1 MWHFCV
7 LVICRTWAVRLY
19 FQQFIQSSFSAL
31 YWLLQMSMVFC
42 FFFKEPLW
50 KPLMELCRPL
60 ENRICS
66 LRASLLRMTMR
77 RLTYVALCCILILY
91 SLVCWVCFTHGCW
104 VPLICW
110 AVFNLQAH
118 LTHPFRFHPSVFLWN
133 TWCLRKNPYWFGG
146 FVCVFCFCFP
156 APDIKG
162 VL

>member
-1 MWHFCV
+1 MCWWSAEHELCV
-7 LVICRTWAVRLY
+7 CISSSSSRVPSVLCTGCCRCQWYSV
-19 FQQFIQSSFSAL
+19 
-31 YWLLQMSMVFC
+31 

-66 LRASLLRMTMR
+66 LRASLLRMRMHG
-77 RLTYVALCCILILY
+77 LTYVALCCILISY
-91 SLVCWVCFTHGCW
+91 SLVCWVCFTHDCW

-162 VL
+162 IL